1 MATYR
6 VKTPLHHDGKS
17 YEPGK
22 TVKIDDD
29 AQAKALLDV
38 DTIEPLKDE
47 KKDPSK

>member
-1 MATYR
+1 MTAYR
-6 VKTPLHHDGKS
+6 AKTPLHHGGKP
-17 YEPGK
+17 YDLGN